1 MERTAIRAEERTGL
15 VVAVV
20 LHLALVALLVV
31 QGLFPAP
38 VIEPPQR
45 MTVSLAEDVGMA
57 ATAPDPVA
65 ESRASTAP
73 TMEPN
78 PAPAPEQ
85 DQPAPP
91 QVERPVPPQVQSPVP
106 VPRAAPD
113 PRPRRRPDPPRTQAQ
128 PQPAPPAPATR
139 AESAPRNPPK
149 SSARSGGSR
158 LGDNFLEG
166 AGASTSTS
174 ETRVPASQIGASAK
188 ASLVQ
193 AIARKIK
200 PHWEPPNG
208 PEVEK
213 ITTFLRFRLN
223 ADGSLAGRPEMI
235 RQTGVNDTNRAQA
248 SRHAEQAIRAVQL
261 AAPFDD
267 LPAEY
272 YEAWKLVGPFSF
284 DWRLA
289 Q

>member
-1 MERTAIRAEERTGL
+1 MERTAITAEERTGL

-31 QGLFPAP
+31 QGLVPAP

-57 ATAPDPVA
+57 ATAPDPVT

-139 AESAPRNPPK
+139 AENSPRNPPK

-174 ETRVPASQIGASAK
+174 ETRVPASQIGNSAK
-188 ASLVQ
+188 ASIIQ
-193 AIARKIK
+193 AVARQIK

-208 PEVEK
+208 PEVDK
-213 ITTFLRFRLN
+213 IVSYVRFRLN
-223 ADGSLAGRPEMI
+223 PDGTLSGRPEVV

-248 SRHAEQAIRAVQL
+248 GRHAEQAVRAVQL
-261 AAPFDD
+261 AAPFE
-267 LPAEY
+267 LPQEY
-272 YEAWKLVGPFSF
+272 YEAWKVVTANL

>member
-1 MERTAIRAEERTGL
+1 MERTGIRHEERTGL

-20 LHLALVALLVV
+20 LHLALLALLVA
-31 QGLFPAP
+31 QGLFPAS

-45 MTVSLAEDVGMA
+45 MTVSLAEDVGLA

-78 PAPAPEQ
+78 PAPAPAQ
-85 DQPAPP
+85 DQPVQQ
-91 QVERPVPPQVQSPVP
+91 QVDRPVPPRVQSPVP
-106 VPRAAPD
+106 PPKAAPD
-113 PRPRRRPDPPRTQAQ
+113 PRPRRRPDPPRTQTQ
-128 PQPAPPAPATR
+128 
-139 AESAPRNPPK
+139 PK
-149 SSARSGGSR
+149 SSQRSGGSR

-166 AGASTSTS
+166 AGSSTNTS

>member
-1 MERTAIRAEERTGL
+1 MAMGDVVLRREERTGL
-15 VVAVV
+15 
-20 LHLALVALLVV
+20 LVAFGLHILLVAML
-31 QGLFPAP
+31 LFQPVTREPIAEPA
-38 VIEPPQR
+38 R

-57 ATAPDPVA
+57 ATAPEPVA

-73 TMEPN
+73 TLDLN
-78 PAPAPEQ
+78 PAPAPPIE
-85 DQPAPP
+85 QPAPREIEQP
-91 QVERPVPPQVQSPVP
+91 RPRPQVQTPIP
-106 VPRAAPD
+106 APSAKSD
-113 PRPRRRPDPPRTQAQ
+113 TRPRRRPDPPRSQ
-128 PQPAPPAPATR
+128 PQAST
-139 AESAPRNPPK
+139 PPK
-149 SSARSGGSR
+149 NGGSR

-166 AGASTSTS
+166 SGDSASTS

-193 AIARKIK
+193 AIARRIK
-200 PHWEPPNG
+200 PRWEPPNG

-213 ITTFLRFRLN
+213 ITTYLRFRLN
-223 ADGSLAGRPEMI
+223 PDGSLAGRPEMV

-248 SRHAEQAIRAVQL
+248 GRHAEQAIRAVQL
-261 AAPFDD
+261 AAPFED

-272 YEAWKLVGPFSF
+272 YEAWKLVGPFGF

>member
-15 VVAVV
+15 VVAVA

-91 QVERPVPPQVQSPVP
+91 QLERPVPPQVQSPVP

-174 ETRVPASQIGASAK
+174 ETRVPASQIGNSAK
-188 ASLVQ
+188 ASIIQ
-193 AIARKIK
+193 AVARQIK

-208 PEVEK
+208 PEVDK
-213 ITTFLRFRLN
+213 IVSYVRFRLN
-223 ADGSLAGRPEMI
+223 PDGTLSGRPEVV

-248 SRHAEQAIRAVQL
+248 GRHAEQAVRAVQL
-261 AAPFDD
+261 AAPFE
-267 LPAEY
+267 LPQEY
-272 YEAWKLVGPFSF
+272 YEAWKVVTANL

>member
-31 QGLFPAP
+31 QGLVPAP

-139 AESAPRNPPK
+139 AESSPRNPRK

-174 ETRVPASQIGASAK
+174 ETRVPASQIGNSAK
-188 ASLVQ
+188 ASIIQ
-193 AIARKIK
+193 AVARQIK

-208 PEVEK
+208 PEVDK
-213 ITTFLRFRLN
+213 IVSYVRFRLN
-223 ADGSLAGRPEMI
+223 PDGTLSGRPEVV

-248 SRHAEQAIRAVQL
+248 GRHAEQAVRAVQL
-261 AAPFDD
+261 AAPFE
-267 LPAEY
+267 LPQEY
-272 YEAWKLVGPFSF
+272 YEAWKVVTANL

>member
-1 MERTAIRAEERTGL
+1 MERTGIRHEERTGL

-78 PAPAPEQ
+78 PAPAPAQ
-85 DQPAPP
+85 DQPVQP
-91 QVERPVPPQVQSPVP
+91 QVERPVPPRVQSPVP
-106 VPRAAPD
+106 PPKAAPD

-128 PQPAPPAPATR
+128 P
-139 AESAPRNPPK
+139 K
-149 SSARSGGSR
+149 SSQRSGGSR

-166 AGASTSTS
+166 AGSSTSTS
-174 ETRVPASQIGASAK
+174 ETRVPASQIGNAAK
-188 ASLVQ
+188 ASIIQ
-193 AIARKIK
+193 AVARQIK

-213 ITTFLRFRLN
+213 IVSYVRFRLN
-223 ADGSLAGRPEMI
+223 PDGSLSGRPEVV

-248 SRHAEQAIRAVQL
+248 GRHGEQAVRAVQL
-261 AAPFDD
+261 AAPFD
-267 LPAEY
+267 LPEEY
-272 YEAWKLVGPFSF
+272 YEAWKVVTANL

>member
-139 AESAPRNPPK
+139 AESSPRNPRK

-174 ETRVPASQIGASAK
+174 ETRVPASQIGNSAK
-188 ASLVQ
+188 ASIIQ
-193 AIARKIK
+193 AVARQIK

-208 PEVEK
+208 PEVDK
-213 ITTFLRFRLN
+213 IVSYVRFRLN
-223 ADGSLAGRPEMI
+223 PDGTLSGRPEVV

-248 SRHAEQAIRAVQL
+248 GRHAEQAVRAVQL
-261 AAPFDD
+261 AAPFE
-267 LPAEY
+267 LPQEY
-272 YEAWKLVGPFSF
+272 YEAWKVVTANL

>member
-15 VVAVV
+15 VVAVA

-57 ATAPDPVA
+57 ATAPDPVT

-174 ETRVPASQIGASAK
+174 ETRVPASQIGNSAK
-188 ASLVQ
+188 ASIIQ
-193 AIARKIK
+193 AVARQIK

-208 PEVEK
+208 PEVDK
-213 ITTFLRFRLN
+213 IVSYVRFRLN
-223 ADGSLAGRPEMI
+223 PDGTLSGRPEVV

-248 SRHAEQAIRAVQL
+248 GRHAEQAVRAVQL
-261 AAPFDD
+261 AAPFE
-267 LPAEY
+267 LPQEY
-272 YEAWKLVGPFSF
+272 YEAWKVVTANL

>member
-31 QGLFPAP
+31 QGLVPAP

-91 QVERPVPPQVQSPVP
+91 QLERPVPPQVQSPVP

-174 ETRVPASQIGASAK
+174 ETRVPASQIGNSAK
-188 ASLVQ
+188 ASIIQ
-193 AIARKIK
+193 AVARQIK

-208 PEVEK
+208 PEVDK
-213 ITTFLRFRLN
+213 IVSYVRFRLN
-223 ADGSLAGRPEMI
+223 PDGTLSGRPEVV

-248 SRHAEQAIRAVQL
+248 GRHAEQAVRAVQL
-261 AAPFDD
+261 AAPFE
-267 LPAEY
+267 LPQEY
-272 YEAWKLVGPFSF
+272 YEAWKVVTANL

>member
-15 VVAVV
+15 VVAVA

-65 ESRASTAP
+65 ESRASTAL

-78 PAPAPEQ
+78 PARAPEQ

-91 QVERPVPPQVQSPVP
+91 QLERPVPPQVQSPVP

-174 ETRVPASQIGASAK
+174 ETRVPASQIGNSAK
-188 ASLVQ
+188 ASIIQ
-193 AIARKIK
+193 AVARQIK

-213 ITTFLRFRLN
+213 IVSYVRFRLN
-223 ADGSLAGRPEMI
+223 PDGTLSGRPEVV

-248 SRHAEQAIRAVQL
+248 GRHAEQAVRAVQL
-261 AAPFDD
+261 AAPFE
-267 LPAEY
+267 LPQEY
-272 YEAWKLVGPFSF
+272 YEAWKVVTANL